1 MVMNNT
7 VTQANNTTVLVP
19 QVTKQNVAIVVNV
32 IMSAIEAAQCSL
44 MLYDNANCK
53 HEMKFS
59 VKQNQTIFVQ
69 TKLFLTQ
76 GYSLR
81 VKSNQQNTVFTAM
94 YDLSINN

>member
-7 VTQANNTTVLVP
+7 VTQAINATVLVP

-53 HEMKFS
+53 HEMKFA